1 MEGLITVIKS
11 TELLEERY
19 KGYRERLKKLTLMS
33 DVLGRNVLKDRG
45 CTEYILRIIMN
56 DKKLKVVDQRIQA
69 DYKNLHGRSAVLDC
83 VAIDGENR
91 EINIE
96 LQQEDEGAN
105 PKRARYH
112 LGLMDTNILNPGE
125 NFDKLPESYVIF
137 ITMNDALKIN
147 LPIAHVNRVIMETG
161 RVFGDETH
169 FIYVDS
175 SKQDDSELGKLMHDL
190 NCTNASDMNESILAD
205 NMRMF
210 KESRKGIWH
219 MCREMDEIRNEGI
232 LEGRLEG
239 IKEGKIEGK
248 IEAAKNM
255 IKIGMETEQ
264 IAKVLEVS
272 EDIVKEWIC
281 EAVPV

>member
-137 ITMNDALKIN
+137 ITRNDALKKN
-147 LPIAHVNRVIMETG
+147 QPILHISRFIEETG
-161 RVFGDETH
+161 EKFEDESH

-175 SKQDDSELGKLMHDL
+175 SKQDDTELGLLMHDL
-190 NCTNASDMNESILAD
+190 NCEDTSDMQSSILSE
-205 NMRMF
+205 RVRVF
-210 KESRKGIWH
+210 KETEGGIEH
-219 MCREMDEIRNEGI
+219 MCKEMEEIRNEGYT
-232 LEGRLEG
+232 
-239 IKEGKIEGK
+239 EGKAEG
-248 IEAAKNM
+248 ERNLLTRM
-255 IKIGMETEQ
+255 ISKKLEKGKTTEEITEE
-264 IAKVLEVS
+264 IAEELEIAP
-272 EDIVKEWIC
+272 DAVKGIIAELSM
-281 EAVPV
+281 